1 MKNFIVRSLAAGRRF
16 AVLLVAVLC
25 MAGCEHDGDPDGVPY
40 KVAEHY
46 FVRNDVDTRKVPVQI
61 KTQGEFDS
69 YFGMATV
76 MGGQPTS
83 IDFSKQFVIDIV
95 LSETN
100 RTTTIHPGPL
110 TDQGEALQ
118 LEYGVSVA
126 PEENTWTSIP
136 LSLLIVDKKYERA
149 SVTLVRKK

>member
-1 MKNFIVRSLAAGRRF
+1 MKNFIHCARVAGMHL
-16 AVLLVAVLC
+16 AVLLVAAMCL
-25 MAGCEHDGDPDGVPY
+25 AGCEHDGDSDGIPY

-61 KTQGEFDS
+61 KTQGEFNS

-83 IDFSKQFVIDIV
+83 IDFDKQFVIDIV

-100 RTTTIHPGPL
+100 RTTTIHPGTL
-110 TDQGEALQ
+110 SDLGDALQ

-126 PEENTWTSIP
+126 PEENTWTSVP
-136 LSLLIVDKKYERA
+136 LSLLIVDRKYERA
-149 SVTLVRKK
+149 SVTLLRKD